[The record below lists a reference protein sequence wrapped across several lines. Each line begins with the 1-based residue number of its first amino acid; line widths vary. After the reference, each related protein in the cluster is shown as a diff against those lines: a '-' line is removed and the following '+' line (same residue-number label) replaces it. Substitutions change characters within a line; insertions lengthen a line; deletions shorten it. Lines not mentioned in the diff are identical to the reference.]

1 MPLRQFTGVAIDG
14 RALLI
19 AGQPGSGKSSLA
31 LALIDRGAVLI
42 GDDGVSLER
51 DGSRLIAAP
60 PPATRGKFEIRNV
73 GIVNFDCTEAP
84 VSMILEIDPDAP
96 RFIEAAWRIE
106 LEGIAFPSIRFALHG
121 IADAIRAEQAL
132 LIHGQPG
139 PASDIGG

>member
-19 AGQPGSGKSSLA
+19 SGPPGSGKSSLA

-73 GIVNFDCTEAP
+73 GIVSFDCTQAL
-84 VSMILEIDPDAP
+84 VSMVLKIDPDAP
-96 RFIEAAWRIE
+96 RFIEAADSIE
-106 LEGIAFPSIRFALHG
+106 LEGIAVPSIRFALHG
-121 IADAIRAEQAL
+121 IADDIRAEQAL
-132 LIHGQPG
+132 LLHGQP
-139 PASDIGG
+139 DIGG